1 MLNGRFASVILE
13 HRDIKVIDRRKMNL
27 NLLCLFCS
35 LVGGVVAVDYYD
47 YDYDYGD
54 MPEVPDWPYKTDNR
68 KEKEKKIESGSKSET
83 STEKVASGNL
93 DCGKLVSTCAKI

>member
-1 MLNGRFASVILE
+1 
-13 HRDIKVIDRRKMNL
+13 MNL
-27 NLLCLFCS
+27 NLFCLFCS
-35 LVGGVVAVDYYD
+35 LMGVVVAVDYYD

-83 STEKVASGNL
+83 STEKVASGSL
-93 DCGKLVSTCAKI
+93 DCGKLVSTYAEK